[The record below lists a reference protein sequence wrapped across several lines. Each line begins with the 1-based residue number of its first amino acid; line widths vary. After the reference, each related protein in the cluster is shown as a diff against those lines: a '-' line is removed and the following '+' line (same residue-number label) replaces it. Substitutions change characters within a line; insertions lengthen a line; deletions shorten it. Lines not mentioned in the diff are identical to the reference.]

1 MLCCTAFDKFL
12 FGLWSDSFHKPAAVI
27 TATAVPES
35 TSSKLVKH
43 ADSKLDRFHQGWIP
57 LAKITSFKRMSGYLE
72 PAPTGLGGI
81 DEVAKALEASTEVEA
96 KKFGEEGQ
104 EGAGWYV
111 RKTAE
116 LARPVDVLDRSI
128 YAKGFPIEE
137 PKDDSEEAKKAVRDA
152 ELDLQKRMENWARSL
167 NAGKVLSLR
176 MRREDKPATGDRKN
190 TVKGG
195 GKFKVRAFGIID
207 TVSRRADSLP
217 HLGIHLP
224 RVRQRRKR
232 RQIPRYRPQAYLR
245 GSRARDP
252 LQVSLIATI

>member
-1 MLCCTAFDKFL
+1 
-12 FGLWSDSFHKPAAVI
+12 
-27 TATAVPES
+27 
-35 TSSKLVKH
+35 
-43 ADSKLDRFHQGWIP
+43 
-57 LAKITSFKRMSGYLE
+57 MSGYLE

-104 EGAGWYV
+104 DGAGWYV

-128 YAKGFPIEE
+128 YAKGFPVEE

-167 NAGKVLSLR
+167 NVGKVLSLR
-176 MRREDKPATGDRKN
+176 MRREDKPATGDRKT

-195 GKFKVRAFGIID
+195 GKFKVRIFNALA
-207 TVSRRADSLP
+207 SA
-217 HLGIHLP
+217 
-224 RVRQRRKR
+224 
-232 RQIPRYRPQAYLR
+232 
-245 GSRARDP
+245 
-252 LQVSLIATI
+252 ATS